1 MALVDFMVTA
11 LIWGVP
17 IILAALGEM
26 LVERSGRVNLG
37 VDGMMAFSAAVSVAV
52 ASITGS
58 PILGLIA
65 GGLAGLALSA
75 IYTITVVGLKLDQIV
90 VGLIIALTG
99 LGLADLVASTGHKIG
114 PYIPYGS
121 TLHNILVAMT
131 ITLPIAL
138 WIILYRTPYG
148 VELRAIGYD
157 EGIARERGLRVDL
170 IRAITISTEGLMAGV
185 AGAYMAFVLY
195 NGRYFSGI
203 TGGWGWLAIGSVILG
218 YWHPIGVALAAY
230 AVSLLIVARPLI
242 ASELGLP
249 PTIVPITPYIAVVIA
264 LILVSI
270 VSRRKPSLIPP
281 KPL

>member
-1 MALVDFMVTA
+1 LVLVDFMVTA

-121 TLHNILVAMT
+121 TLHSILVAMT

-170 IRAITISTEGLMAGV
+170 IRAITISTGGLMAGV

-242 ASELGLP
+242 ASGLGLP